1 MQLLLEQM
9 FSETSINLV
18 RILLHLTKIFHSFR
32 LFGMLLVLSLA
43 SPYFSR
49 EASNGSNL
57 TSLKKDTSTFLFNRF
72 PVPFSWTFILAIEF
86 DDNCLIQERFCLKTL
101 TTMTKTKSL
110 YPHPKYLFV
119 IGIAKNWRLRQLR
132 ELIQQRW
139 SLFLKMLDNIF
150 FIVSWSRVRLFFVS
164 SSESSEILKQKNS

>member
-1 MQLLLEQM
+1 MLQLLLAQM

-101 TTMTKTKSL
+101 PYCPNTMAKICILWADVTC
-110 YPHPKYLFV
+110 
-119 IGIAKNWRLRQLR
+119 ICGISGQKCNY
-132 ELIQQRW
+132 
-139 SLFLKMLDNIF
+139 
-150 FIVSWSRVRLFFVS
+150 
-164 SSESSEILKQKNS
+164 ILSMCRC